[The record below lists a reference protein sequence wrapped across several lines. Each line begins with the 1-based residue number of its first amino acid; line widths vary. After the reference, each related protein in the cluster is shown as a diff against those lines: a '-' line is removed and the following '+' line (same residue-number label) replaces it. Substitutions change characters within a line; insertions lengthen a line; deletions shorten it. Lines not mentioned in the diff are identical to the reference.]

1 MKTTRTVMSYHARIE
16 RADRLTYIAMN
27 VGFGEV
33 VLEHKSKST
42 ANRIECITDTG
53 VLIVKASNGAI
64 ITAYVPSIDKV
75 MAIYRQEGY
84 SRIPTQMMTKITKN
98 AKHQK
103 MQDKVKY

>member
-1 MKTTRTVMSYHARIE
+1 MKTTKTVMTYHARIE

-27 VGFGEV
+27 MGFGEV
-33 VLEHKSKST
+33 VLEHKNTTSH
-42 ANRIECITDTG
+42 RLECITDTG

-64 ITAYVPSIDKV
+64 VTAYIPSIDKV

-84 SRIPTQMMTKITKN
+84 SRIPTQMMAKITKN